1 MKMTKENYNK
11 VLKVYK
17 ENKDLIAQHKEY
29 LKANAKYKDL
39 NIRVAFDIFYSK
51 LFPLDER
58 RLIAQNGTDNELH
71 NNHLQTAFLK
81 ALNEIGLKE

>member
-11 VLKVYK
+11 VLEVYK

-29 LKANAKYKDL
+29 LKENATYKDL
-39 NIRVAFDIFYSK
+39 NIRLVFDVFHSQ
-51 LFPLDER
+51 LFPLEQR
-58 RLIAQNGTDNELH
+58 RIIGQNGSDNEL
-71 NNHLQTAFLK
+71 NDNHLQTAFLK